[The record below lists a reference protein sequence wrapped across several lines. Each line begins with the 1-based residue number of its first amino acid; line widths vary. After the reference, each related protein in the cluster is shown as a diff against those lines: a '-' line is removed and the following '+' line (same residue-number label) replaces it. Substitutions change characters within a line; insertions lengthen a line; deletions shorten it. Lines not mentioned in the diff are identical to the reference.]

1 MSLLR
6 YVLKRIALILPTLFG
21 VTVVMFAISYILP
34 GNPAA
39 VRLGGTP
46 AISQLKEME
55 ARMGLDKPVYI
66 QYLIF
71 ASQLLSGDLGQ
82 CWMTGRPV
90 IEDLAIRFPATLEL
104 ALAGFLIMIVVG
116 IPLGVVSAMNRNKLI
131 DHVTR
136 VVSIGGLSIP
146 LFWLGLIVVYFFYFI
161 LRWFPA
167 PIGRLDPGIEP
178 PVRVSGMF
186 IVDSLIAGNWTTLS
200 QSVMHII
207 LPAVTL
213 GFVNLAPVARM
224 VRSGVLDILGS
235 EYIRAERAAGIPENQ
250 IYRDAL
256 RNAMIP
262 VLTVLGLSFGYLM
275 AGIIVLEQVFS
286 WPGIG
291 LYALQAIATND
302 HNPMQAYILIM
313 TVVFILTSLLVD
325 ILYAFIDPRIR
336 YK

>member
-1 MSLLR
+1 M
-6 YVLKRIALILPTLFG
+6 LKRVALILPTLFG
-21 VTVVMFAISYILP
+21 VTLVMFVISYILP
-34 GNPAA
+34 GNPAL

-55 ARMGLDKPVYI
+55 EKMGLDKPVYI

-71 ASQLLSGDLGQ
+71 MSQLLSGDLGQ

-90 IEDLAIRFPATLEL
+90 IDDLMIRFPATLEL
-104 ALAGFLIMIVVG
+104 ALAGFLIMIIVG
-116 IPLGVVSAMNRNKLI
+116 IPLGVVSAMKRNKLI

-136 VVSIGGLSIP
+136 VVSIGGVSIP
-146 LFWLGLIVVYFFYFI
+146 LFWLGLVVVYVFYFI

-167 PIGRLDPGIEP
+167 PAGRLDPGIDSP
-178 PVRVSGMF
+178 THVTGMF
-186 IVDSLIAGNWTTLS
+186 ILDSLVTGNWTTLNS
-200 QSVMHII
+200 STAHII

-213 GFVNLAPVARM
+213 GFVNLAPVSRM
-224 VRSGVLDILGS
+224 VRSAMLDILGS
-235 EYIRAERAAGIPENQ
+235 DYIRAERAAGIPENQ
-250 IYRDAL
+250 IHRDAL

-262 VLTVLGLSFGYLM
+262 VLTLLGLSFGYLM

-313 TVVFILTSLLVD
+313 TAVFILTNLVVD
-325 ILYAFIDPRIR
+325 VLYASIDPRIR
-336 YK
+336 YR